1 MVDARWRL
9 RFFNKAGVALL
20 NRLVADREMALLF
33 ISHDLAVVS
42 AMVDEVVVLSNGVAV
57 ERGPVAG
64 VLSAPQH
71 EYTARLVASA
81 RALDDALEMP

>member
-1 MVDARWRL
+1 
-9 RFFNKAGVALL
+9 
-20 NRLVADREMALLF
+20 MALLF

-42 AMVDEVVVLSNGVAV
+42 SLVDEVVVLSAGVAV
-57 ERGPVAG
+57 ERGPVAR

-81 RALDDALEMP
+81 RALDDALELS